1 MWMLAALVGVLAC
14 SPVEHAR
21 RAAERAPH
29 ERALDRIRL
38 VFDGSVAARRERQ
51 Q

>member
-14 SPVEHAR
+14 SPVEHVR
-21 RAAERAPH
+21 RAAEH